1 MKKIVVVFL
10 FFLTEN
16 LAYSQ
21 IKTQSFLNKKNVY
34 LGDFLEYHIKI
45 QHPSRIEIKNF
56 EIYEILKDTSGVENF
71 ILYKKEHKINKSI
84 LSKDL
89 KENFVFYLIPI
100 KLGKIKINEFVI
112 NYVDKLT
119 KEEKTLIIPPLEV
132 EVLPYPK
139 PKDKKFDGEIIDIKG
154 QIWIRSYL
162 WLVILIIILV
172 SILSYVLYQYQ
183 RKPSLSK
190 ENDIQKSLDLKEEA
204 LQKLNNL
211 WNKNYIEQGLIKE
224 FYLELTEII
233 RWYIEK
239 KYEINALE
247 LTTEELFLALKKKVD
262 KSYNIKLKS
271 FLENSDLAKFAKYV
285 PQKEQILKD
294 FETSKEFIL

>member
-45 QHPSRIEIKNF
+45 QHPSQIEIKNF

-132 EVLPYPK
+132 EVLSHPK

-224 FYLELTEII
+224 FYFELTEII

>member
-45 QHPSRIEIKNF
+45 QHPSQIEIKNF

-132 EVLPYPK
+132 EVLSYPK

-224 FYLELTEII
+224 FYFELTEII